1 MKRQGEM
8 MRRGEGKKGRRG
20 EREQG
25 KTAPRPFPCSL
36 SPSLPLSLSSATGWT
51 LIELVITM
59 TVLAIL
65 SAGIIPMV
73 KTAVRRQKEAQLRD
87 SLRTMREAI
96 KDFKRDTVGMQ
107 CTGGAA
113 LPGAAAG
120 APAGAAAGVPGQPGA
135 VGPQVDPRS
144 KVVIADCTLFG
155 VDNILQYPPDL
166 DSLIAGVSVVPRVQQ
181 VGAGGDVLHQE
192 GDVTKST
199 GGLLANKKKVYLRE
213 IPVDPI
219 TGEKSWCYHTP
230 FDAPDVCSE
239 KTDSGIFDVTS
250 KAEGTALD
258 GTKYKDW

>member
-1 MKRQGEM
+1 M
-8 MRRGEGKKGRRG
+8 MRREVSEKGRRG
-20 EREQG
+20 EGEKG
-25 KTAPRPFPCSL
+25 KTAPRPFPSSL
-36 SPSLPLSLSSATGWT
+36 SPFLPFSPSSARGWT

-65 SAGIIPMV
+65 SAGVIPMV
-73 KTAVRRQKEAQLRD
+73 KTAVRRQKEMQLRD

-107 CTGGAA
+107 CAGGAA
-113 LPGAAAG
+113 LPAGAAGGAPAG
-120 APAGAAAGVPGQPGA
+120 APAGAQGGVPGQPGA
-135 VGPQVDPRS
+135 QGPQIDPRS

-166 DSLIAGVSVVPRVQQ
+166 DTLVSGIAVVPRVQQ
-181 VGAGGDVLHQE
+181 VGAGGDILHQQ

-199 GGLLANKKKVYLRE
+199 GGLLANKKKIYLRE
-213 IPVDPI
+213 IPVDPM
-219 TGEKSWCYHTP
+219 TGEKAWCYHTP
-230 FDAPDVCSE
+230 FDAPDTCSD
-239 KTDSGIFDVTS
+239 KTDAGIFDVTS